1 MGFLSNILRSVS
13 RSPAVKP
20 AKSWAWFWDAYRNGR
35 VKECA
40 KGFSSKEAAKKDF
53 KSETDGR
60 GRVVYKRVTDAEYRR
75 ISDSNTMP
83 KVSR

>member
-13 RSPAVKP
+13 RSPAGKP

-40 KGFSSKEAAKKDF
+40 KGFSSKEA
-53 KSETDGR
+53 
-60 GRVVYKRVTDAEYRR
+60 EYRR